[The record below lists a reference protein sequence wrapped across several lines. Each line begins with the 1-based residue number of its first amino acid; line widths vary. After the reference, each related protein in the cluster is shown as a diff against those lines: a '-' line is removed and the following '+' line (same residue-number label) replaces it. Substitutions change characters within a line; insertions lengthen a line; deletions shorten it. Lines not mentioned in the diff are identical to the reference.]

1 MQPTPDFSQLIKL
14 AQSPAAKQLISML
27 QSSGGSTLQDAI
39 QKASAGDYEQ
49 AKAMLAPLLSNPQA
63 QSLLKQLEDQK

>member
-14 AQSPAAKQLISML
+14 AQSPAGKQLISML

-39 QKASAGDYEQ
+39 RKASAGDYDQ